1 MHGSDQDRETVLS
14 EVAARPQR
22 VAAVLSSPAAPT
34 GSRGRACCASTW
46 SGDRAIPAEFYR
58 AVANLLVYVMTRKGR

>member
-22 VAAVLSSPAAPT
+22 VAAVLSSPARANRIAGP
-34 GSRGRACCASTW
+34 GVLRVDVVGRP
-46 SGDRAIPAEFYR
+46 GDVRPC
-58 AVANLLVYVMTRKGR
+58 